1 MDYINQFAKDIL
13 EYDKECKLNRFKFK
27 YPKQELWGKRLGLPE
42 NNENNNIEKKMTE
55 MYTKNSLK
63 MKVISRDDGVKLL
76 IDSMLG
82 SGSLMGGNKNIIN
95 DQSVKAEESCSKCN
109 CSVF

>member
-1 MDYINQFAKDIL
+1 MTELIEVNKEIVDKNVYRDYSKKSKAAYWL
-13 EYDKECKLNRFKFK
+13 GVYDF
-27 YPKQELWGKRLGLPE
+27 QELLA
-42 NNENNNIEKKMTE
+42 NIR
-55 MYTKNSLK
+55 KNSLK